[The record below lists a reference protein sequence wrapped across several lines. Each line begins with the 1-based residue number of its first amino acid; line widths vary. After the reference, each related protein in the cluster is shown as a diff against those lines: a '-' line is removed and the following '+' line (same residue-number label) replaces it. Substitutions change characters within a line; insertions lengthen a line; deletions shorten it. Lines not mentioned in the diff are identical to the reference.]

1 MERDMRFEFVHVLE
15 AVSDI
20 YLTLV
25 DPSKHSRGQSYGFRE
40 AMLIF
45 PYVGE
50 TIVELLLWRSLD
62 RTGSRNHHID
72 QIGLRLFDPF
82 PTSHSMGISTP
93 PCCVSDAFE
102 NIHRRVVDPSE
113 NVTPTNRF
121 QNPMGHELDP
131 RNVPQKVL

>member
-1 MERDMRFEFVHVLE
+1 MILRILSNTGSYLE
-15 AVSDI
+15 A
-20 YLTLV
+20 
-25 DPSKHSRGQSYGFRE
+25 E
-40 AMLIF
+40 
-45 PYVGE
+45 
-50 TIVELLLWRSLD
+50 
-62 RTGSRNHHID
+62 
-72 QIGLRLFDPF
+72 F

-131 RNVPQKVL
+131 RNVLQKVL